1 MRGAQRNLAVVAGGA
16 GFLGSHLCDALLAGG
31 AEVICLDSFLTGR
44 RVNIAHLAH
53 EPRFEMIEA
62 DVCNPLPAALLRRTH
77 EIGAVFNLAC
87 AASPPHYQA
96 DPEHTL
102 LTCVLGTRHLLKLA
116 EAAGARFVQA
126 STSEVYGDPE
136 VHPQAEAYRG
146 AVNPIGPR
154 ACYDEGKRA
163 AETLAFDYARA
174 GRVDVRVA
182 RIFNTYGPRMRA
194 DDGRVVSNVVVQALA
209 GHDITI
215 YGDGSQTRSFCFVA
229 DLIGGLQR
237 LGAPG
242 TRAEGP
248 VNLGNPQEL
257 RVDEL
262 VEQVLALTGSRSAV
276 VQRPLPVDDPRRRR
290 PDIGLAQRLLGWAP
304 RTPLEAGL
312 KATIAWFEHELRREG
327 AGRAAANDAMPLG
340 RRAAM
345 QSQRD

>member
-1 MRGAQRNLAVVAGGA
+1 
-16 GFLGSHLCDALLAGG
+16 
-31 AEVICLDSFLTGR
+31 
-44 RVNIAHLAH
+44 
-53 EPRFEMIEA
+53 
-62 DVCNPLPAALLRRTH
+62 
-77 EIGAVFNLAC
+77 
-87 AASPPHYQA
+87 
-96 DPEHTL
+96 
-102 LTCVLGTRHLLKLA
+102 
-116 EAAGARFVQA
+116 
-126 STSEVYGDPE
+126 
-136 VHPQAEAYRG
+136 
-146 AVNPIGPR
+146 
-154 ACYDEGKRA
+154 
-163 AETLAFDYARA
+163 
-174 GRVDVRVA
+174 VRVA

-209 GHDITI
+209 GRDITI

-242 TRAEGP
+242 TRAPGP

-290 PDIGLAQRLLGWAP
+290 PDIALAQRLLGWAP
-304 RTPLEAGL
+304 RTQLEAGL

-327 AGRAAANDAMPLG
+327 AGPVAANDAMPLG